1 MIDKNEKSKLKIT
14 VQAFS
19 TGTGQQP
26 NKQINRLKDTKQQT
40 NRQNNKK
47 HTQKQTQE
55 QTCSGQTHT
64 ERLTKSEK

>member
-1 MIDKNEKSKLKIT
+1 MMIDKNEKSKLKIT

-40 NRQNNKK
+40 NRQTAHREINKK
-47 HTQKQTQE
+47 
-55 QTCSGQTHT
+55 
-64 ERLTKSEK
+64 